1 MAEERYVFVV
11 LLACLRAFA
20 YMLVLLFFHI
30 IENCYLAAVRL
41 SPCSVSFCFD
51 RVMTMLV
58 FCIFQGLC
66 YYNILHLLQP
76 FYKTDC
82 LF

>member
-1 MAEERYVFVV
+1 MRFKKFGPFLKKKLGRFPGSKGSWPEERYVFVV

-51 RVMTMLV
+51 
-58 FCIFQGLC
+58 
-66 YYNILHLLQP
+66 
-76 FYKTDC
+76 
-82 LF
+82 